1 MTSLLPR
8 PSKGK
13 KDHVSLLVEKFLG
26 RSTSLSRRSV
36 GWEVWGKEHFPSLK
50 ADFEAEFTASGR
62 PKSACASACNDFKL
76 ARWKELDEE
85 MQEIWNETA
94 KTKHA
99 TTKKATQD
107 RVQNIGQLDP
117 AEAQA

>member
-1 MTSLLPR
+1 MLPR

-26 RSTSLSRRSV
+26 RSTSSSRGSA

-50 ADFEAEFTASGR
+50 ADFEAEFTASGI
-62 PKSACASACNDFKL
+62 PKSARASARNDFKL

-85 MQEIWNETA
+85 TQEHWNETA

-99 TTKKATQD
+99 TTKKATED
-107 RVQNIGQLDP
+107 RVQNSGRLDP